1 VSRPVVTTRLADVD
15 DLDTMQALWDELR
28 QVGGRAERAMNPSTL
43 VEVREPLQRVLADP
57 LCRIVLAS
65 VDGGDVGMTVMKVAQ
80 PDPLSD
86 AMVVN
91 VVHLVVSRTSRH
103 RGIGPALLA
112 AAADFAA
119 ERHIDHVA
127 VSVYPSLRDAS
138 RFYARLGFAP
148 VAVRR
153 IASVAGL
160 RRQLSREAALP
171 GAGELARRRSRL
183 IRPIPP
189 QRARRNPVEKV

>member
-1 VSRPVVTTRLADVD
+1 MSRPVVTTRLAGVD
-15 DLDTMQALWDELR
+15 DLETLQALWDELR
-28 QVGGRAERAMNPSTL
+28 QLGGRAERAMNPSTM
-43 VEVREPLQRVLADP
+43 VDIREPLHRVLSDLA
-57 LCRIVLAS
+57 CRIVLATT
-65 VDGGDVGMTVMKVAQ
+65 DGIEVGMAVLKVAQ

-86 AMVVN
+86 ATVVN
-91 VVHLVVSRTSRH
+91 VVHLVVSRASRH
-103 RGIGPALLA
+103 RGIGHALLA

-119 ERHIDHVA
+119 EHHIDHVA

-153 IASVAGL
+153 IASVGGL
-160 RRQLSREAALP
+160 RRQLGREAALP
-171 GAGELARRRSRL
+171 AAGELARRRSRL
-183 IRPIPP
+183 SRPIPP